1 MLDEHPRAN
10 ITEESLSKLKTVF
23 KENGTVTAGNSS
35 GVNDGSAAMLLMKR
49 EEAEKRNL
57 KPLAK
62 IISWAT
68 CGVEPALMGTG
79 PIPASKSALKKAG
92 WKVDDLDLQILSE
105 LSNDASI
112 SVPRLSKKIDVN
124 SSVVYSRIKR
134 LVKRKLIERFT
145 IDVNDAELGYE
156 VKALTG
162 INIDTKQRDNVIEQ
176 LFKIDG
182 VREVAEVTGR
192 FDILVTMYSR
202 SLDQMHKMV
211 SEKIGRVEGIQSSE
225 SFIEMKSRTKAM
237 PYMPSNTGE

>member
-1 MLDEHPRAN
+1 M
-10 ITEESLSKLKTVF
+10 
-23 KENGTVTAGNSS
+23 
-35 GVNDGSAAMLLMKR
+35 
-49 EEAEKRNL
+49 
-57 KPLAK
+57 
-62 IISWAT
+62 
-68 CGVEPALMGTG
+68 
-79 PIPASKSALKKAG
+79 
-92 WKVDDLDLQILSE
+92 
-105 LSNDASI
+105 
-112 SVPRLSKKIDVN
+112 PRLSKKIDVN

-162 INIDTKQRDNVIEQ
+162 INIDTKQRDNVIEE

>member
-1 MLDEHPRAN
+1 M
-10 ITEESLSKLKTVF
+10 
-23 KENGTVTAGNSS
+23 
-35 GVNDGSAAMLLMKR
+35 
-49 EEAEKRNL
+49 
-57 KPLAK
+57 
-62 IISWAT
+62 
-68 CGVEPALMGTG
+68 
-79 PIPASKSALKKAG
+79 
-92 WKVDDLDLQILSE
+92 QILSE

>member
-1 MLDEHPRAN
+1 M
-10 ITEESLSKLKTVF
+10 
-23 KENGTVTAGNSS
+23 
-35 GVNDGSAAMLLMKR
+35 
-49 EEAEKRNL
+49 
-57 KPLAK
+57 
-62 IISWAT
+62 
-68 CGVEPALMGTG
+68 
-79 PIPASKSALKKAG
+79 
-92 WKVDDLDLQILSE
+92 DLQILSE

-145 IDVNDAELGYE
+145 IVVNDAELGYE

-176 LFKIDG
+176 LFNIDG

-202 SLDQMHKMV
+202 SLDQMHKKV
-211 SEKIGRVEGIQSSE
+211 SEKIGRIEGIQSSE

-237 PYMPSNTGE
+237 PYMPSNTGD

>member
-1 MLDEHPRAN
+1 
-10 ITEESLSKLKTVF
+10 
-23 KENGTVTAGNSS
+23 
-35 GVNDGSAAMLLMKR
+35 MK
-49 EEAEKRNL
+49 
-57 KPLAK
+57 
-62 IISWAT
+62 
-68 CGVEPALMGTG
+68 
-79 PIPASKSALKKAG
+79 
-92 WKVDDLDLQILSE
+92 ILSE

-145 IDVNDAELGYE
+145 IVVNDAELGYE

-162 INIDTKQRDNVIEQ
+162 INIDTKQRDNVIKQ

-192 FDILVTMYSR
+192 FDILVTMYAR

-237 PYMPSNTGE
+237 PYMPSNSGD